1 MSAPR
6 NKTITLTDDERNIYK
21 SQLVTIPGT
30 ARLPV
35 ELPSPLQDALIHGD
49 LLQVLDLLPQGCAD
63 LLILDPPYN
72 MDKDFSGVKFSRMS
86 DQAYSDYLESWFPL
100 ALRCLKSTASIYLCG
115 DWRNSACLY
124 LLLKK
129 YAIVQNRIVWQREK
143 GRGAKAN
150 WKNACEDI
158 WFATCGTDFY
168 FDVESVKQ
176 KRRVL
181 APYRQDGRPK
191 DWEESEDGRFRLTF
205 PGNFWDDI
213 SVPYWSMPENTAH
226 PTQKPEK
233 LIAKLVLASCPPGGL
248 VLDPFLGSGTS
259 AVVAKKLG
267 RHFIGVE
274 QNLEYCLLAQ
284 KRLAMAEQDST
295 IQGYT
300 GGVFWERNT
309 ANLQKSVS
317 SRNTANL
324 QKSVAARNT
333 AN

>member
-1 MSAPR
+1 MKAPR
-6 NKTITLTDDERNIYK
+6 NKTITLTDEERALYK
-21 SQLVTIPGT
+21 SQLV
-30 ARLPV
+30 
-35 ELPSPLQDALIHGD
+35 EFSPESTLQLDGEGLALEESSLSDKVIHGD
-49 LLQVLDLLPQGCAD
+49 LLEVVGQIPAACAD

-72 MDKDFSGVKFSRMS
+72 MDKDFAGMKFSRLS
-86 DQAYSDYLESWFPL
+86 DQDYLAYLKTWFPPL
-100 ALRCLKSTASIYLCG
+100 MRCLKPTASIYLCG

-129 YAIVQNRIVWQREK
+129 YAIIRNRIVWQREK
-143 GRGAKAN
+143 GRGASRN

-158 WFATCGTDFY
+158 WFATLGDDFY

-181 APYRQDGRPK
+181 APYRQEGKPK
-191 DWEESEDGRFRLTF
+191 DWQETEEGRFRLTH

-213 SVPYWSMPENTAH
+213 SVPYWSMPENTEH

-233 LIAKLVLASCPPGGL
+233 LMAKLVLASCPPGGL

-267 RHFIGVE
+267 RQFLGVE
-274 QNLEYCLLAQ
+274 RNLEYCLLAQ
-284 KRLAMAEQDST
+284 KRLALAEENPS

-300 GGVFWERNT
+300 DGVFWERNT
-309 ANLQKSVS
+309 ANLQKHVS
-317 SRNTANL
+317 SR
-324 QKSVAARNT
+324 RNQ
-333 AN
+333 